1 MTIGLPLAAQWK
13 RLWAAGIIP
22 LANQASCRWLFR
34 LGDPS
39 DNTAVETTAVQPLI
53 AGEVCS
59 APTLSGPILPAGT
72 TTGAADINV
81 GDLNGDGRPDLVTSM
96 GSANVVAVYF
106 ANASGGYGAAT
117 LYPAGT
123 QPIDAVLADF
133 NADNKLDLAIEG
145 LTDASVLFGN
155 GTGGFGAPTTITF
168 APEIVSD
175 VRTGDFNGDGK
186 PDLAIATI
194 LSGQPTGGKLR
205 ILLNDG
211 AGGFTAGPAIALN
224 ANSGRLAIGDFN
236 GDGKADVAASF
247 SSVSAVA
254 DHVLVLLGNGN
265 GGFAATIDVPTGQNA
280 TDATVAALGDLNG
293 DGFADLGVVENSG
306 TTRQLVLLFGDG
318 TGHFAPQVLSNT
330 AGIFRV
336 ASADMNGDGKL
347 DLVATGTSF
356 LGVLLGDGAGHFPNL
371 TFFSAPTALELRLA
385 DLNGDGRTDVALAM
399 GRAGAGGAEVLLN
412 ACGRASTDLA
422 LTVSDSPDPVQE
434 GGALTYT
441 ATVTNNGPLAATN
454 VSFTATVPTTATVNL
469 VTPAT
474 GTCATPNAGV
484 ISCNLG
490 TLQSG
495 AAASVTVQVTVG
507 NGGTLT
513 TTAGVGSDQ
522 ADPTPTN
529 NSVTIT
535 TTVTAVG
542 RALLVTNT
550 NDSGAGSLR
559 QAILD
564 SNADSG
570 DVDRIS
576 FNILGAG
583 LHTIAPSTAL
593 PAMTQPAIIDG
604 TTQPGFAGTPII
616 ELSGANIATT
626 VAGLAVNSPSGG
638 AIKGLVVNRFRG
650 AGITV
655 SGPGITI
662 SGNYVGTTTSG
673 TAAAGNFY
681 GISLLDSSNNVIGG
695 ATAGTGNLISGNTS
709 VGIVVTR
716 SGGSGSN
723 NNQIVG
729 NLIGTDVTG
738 TLPVPN
744 ATGVDIFDSS
754 NNRIGGNDRSGAQRR
769 VRQHAERRD
778 DRRQCHGHARPGEL
792 RRDHGRRRSD
802 PRERRRGHLDRQ
814 PRRHDRRHD
823 VGCRQRDLG
832 QQRRRDRCGYS
843 ELERPR
849 PGEHDRTERGTDR
862 GARESEQ
869 RCFHPVVNLGNDDWR
884 HGGRRGQRHRRQPA
898 RRHQRRRH
906 EHHDSGQ
913 HDQHQSGRNGELVTR
928 ERRNQPGVNGIE
940 YTDRRQRHWRAQRDH
955 RDDREPHGKRGVR
968 RRHEQPD
975 RGELHRRQRRR
986 GGERRQRRRRR
997 RLRRGRAEQ
1006 LRRQLHHRHRQ
1017 RDCRQLVQRRVGQRH
1032 QQLGPVQ
1039 SHRHECGRDRGD
1051 PEWHWRCVR
1060 RRDCDAGA
1068 RGTLVGFINN
1078 AGNLISGNNAYGLFV
1093 DGDQTQ
1099 VQGNTIGNNLAN
1111 AVGMIVGTNAHSLL
1125 LGGEDTGTPNLI
1137 SGNTGIGVSILAGSP
1152 GGYVVEGNTI
1162 VGNGSHGI
1170 SIGSPNNRIGGV
1182 IQFMENVISGNGG
1195 SGILISGPTATG
1207 NIVQRNYIGT
1217 NSNGTVANPNRGVQS
1232 GIFIQGASNNT
1243 VGGTTAEAANVVS
1256 GNTQHAIT
1264 ICCDSSASGN
1274 LILGN
1279 FVGTRRDGITPLGN
1293 GGIGIDI
1300 VSATNTTVG
1309 GPGAARNVIANNQTG
1324 VQIRTGAAGNVL
1336 RNNAIVANTTGV
1348 NINDGAVNNTIG
1360 GISAGDGNVL
1370 QGNGKALYVLNAT
1383 SVGNAILGNSISGT
1397 LIGIDLANDGVT
1409 PTDPGDVDTG
1419 PNNLQNFPVLTSAT
1433 VAGLTLTC
1441 TGDIEQQGKYRI
1453 PPRVLLERRVRPE
1466 PATAMARPSSERF
1479 R

>member
-1 MTIGLPLAAQWK
+1 
-13 RLWAAGIIP
+13 
-22 LANQASCRWLFR
+22 
-34 LGDPS
+34 
-39 DNTAVETTAVQPLI
+39 
-53 AGEVCS
+53 
-59 APTLSGPILPAGT
+59 
-72 TTGAADINV
+72 
-81 GDLNGDGRPDLVTSM
+81 
-96 GSANVVAVYF
+96 
-106 ANASGGYGAAT
+106 
-117 LYPAGT
+117 
-123 QPIDAVLADF
+123 
-133 NADNKLDLAIEG
+133 
-145 LTDASVLFGN
+145 
-155 GTGGFGAPTTITF
+155 
-168 APEIVSD
+168 
-175 VRTGDFNGDGK
+175 
-186 PDLAIATI
+186 
-194 LSGQPTGGKLR
+194 
-205 ILLNDG
+205 
-211 AGGFTAGPAIALN
+211 
-224 ANSGRLAIGDFN
+224 
-236 GDGKADVAASF
+236 
-247 SSVSAVA
+247 
-254 DHVLVLLGNGN
+254 
-265 GGFAATIDVPTGQNA
+265 
-280 TDATVAALGDLNG
+280 
-293 DGFADLGVVENSG
+293 
-306 TTRQLVLLFGDG
+306 
-318 TGHFAPQVLSNT
+318 
-330 AGIFRV
+330 
-336 ASADMNGDGKL
+336 MNGDGKL

-709 VGIVVTR
+709 VGIVVTK

-754 NNRIGGNDRSGAQRR
+754 NNRIGGTTAPERNVVSGNTQNGVTIEGNATGTLVQGNYVGTTAGGDQILANGGAGISIASPGVTIGGTTSGAGN
-769 VRQHAERRD
+769 AIS
-778 DRRQCHGHARPGEL
+778 GNNG
-792 RRDHGRRRSD
+792 G
-802 PRERRRGHLDRQ
+802 GI
-814 PRRHDRRHD
+814 
-823 VGCRQRDLG
+823 
-832 QQRRRDRCGYS
+832 
-843 ELERPR
+843 
-849 PGEHDRTERGTDR
+849 
-862 GARESEQ
+862 
-869 RCFHPVVNLGNDDWR
+869 VVDTASSNALVQGNTIGPNAALTAVLGNQSNGVFIR
-884 HGGRRGQRHRRQPA
+884 SSISGTTIGGTAAGAGNVIAGSSSPTSASAA
-898 RRHQRRRH
+898 RT
-906 EHHDSGQ
+906 HDSGQ

-940 YTDRRQRHWRAQRDH
+940 YTDRWQRHWRAQRDH
-955 RDDREPHGKRGVR
+955 RDDRELHGKRGVR
-968 RRHEQPD
+968 RRHEQLD
-975 RGELHRRQRRR
+975 RGELHGVNAAGAASVGN
-986 GGERRQRRRRR
+986 GGA
-997 RLRRGRAEQ
+997 G
-1006 LRRQLHHRHRQ
+1006 
-1017 RDCRQLVQRRVGQRH
+1017 VGFDAAA
-1032 QQLGPVQ
+1032 Q
-1039 SHRHECGRDRGD
+1039 SNFVGD
-1051 PEWHWRCVR
+1051 FTTGTGNVIAGSFFNGVSVSGINNSVLSNRIGTNAAGTVAIPNGTGGAFGGVIVN
-1060 RRDCDAGA
+1060 AGA

-1078 AGNLISGNNAYGLFV
+1078 AGNLIWA
-1093 DGDQTQ
+1093 T
-1099 VQGNTIGNNLAN
+1099 
-1111 AVGMIVGTNAHSLL
+1111 
-1125 LGGEDTGTPNLI
+1125 TPTA
-1137 SGNTGIGVSILAGSP
+1137 SSWTATDAGSR
-1152 GGYVVEGNTI
+1152 E
-1162 VGNGSHGI
+1162 HD
-1170 SIGSPNNRIGGV
+1170 R
-1182 IQFMENVISGNGG
+1182 Q
-1195 SGILISGPTATG
+1195 
-1207 NIVQRNYIGT
+1207 
-1217 NSNGTVANPNRGVQS
+1217 
-1232 GIFIQGASNNT
+1232 
-1243 VGGTTAEAANVVS
+1243 
-1256 GNTQHAIT
+1256 
-1264 ICCDSSASGN
+1264 
-1274 LILGN
+1274 
-1279 FVGTRRDGITPLGN
+1279 
-1293 GGIGIDI
+1293 
-1300 VSATNTTVG
+1300 
-1309 GPGAARNVIANNQTG
+1309 
-1324 VQIRTGAAGNVL
+1324 
-1336 RNNAIVANTTGV
+1336 
-1348 NINDGAVNNTIG
+1348 
-1360 GISAGDGNVL
+1360 
-1370 QGNGKALYVLNAT
+1370 
-1383 SVGNAILGNSISGT
+1383 
-1397 LIGIDLANDGVT
+1397 
-1409 PTDPGDVDTG
+1409 
-1419 PNNLQNFPVLTSAT
+1419 
-1433 VAGLTLTC
+1433 
-1441 TGDIEQQGKYRI
+1441 
-1453 PPRVLLERRVRPE
+1453 
-1466 PATAMARPSSERF
+1466 
-1479 R
+1479 

>member
-1 MTIGLPLAAQWK
+1 M
-13 RLWAAGIIP
+13 
-22 LANQASCRWLFR
+22 
-34 LGDPS
+34 
-39 DNTAVETTAVQPLI
+39 
-53 AGEVCS
+53 
-59 APTLSGPILPAGT
+59 
-72 TTGAADINV
+72 
-81 GDLNGDGRPDLVTSM
+81 
-96 GSANVVAVYF
+96 
-106 ANASGGYGAAT
+106 
-117 LYPAGT
+117 
-123 QPIDAVLADF
+123 
-133 NADNKLDLAIEG
+133 
-145 LTDASVLFGN
+145 
-155 GTGGFGAPTTITF
+155 
-168 APEIVSD
+168 
-175 VRTGDFNGDGK
+175 
-186 PDLAIATI
+186 
-194 LSGQPTGGKLR
+194 
-205 ILLNDG
+205 
-211 AGGFTAGPAIALN
+211 
-224 ANSGRLAIGDFN
+224 
-236 GDGKADVAASF
+236 
-247 SSVSAVA
+247 
-254 DHVLVLLGNGN
+254 
-265 GGFAATIDVPTGQNA
+265 
-280 TDATVAALGDLNG
+280 
-293 DGFADLGVVENSG
+293 
-306 TTRQLVLLFGDG
+306 
-318 TGHFAPQVLSNT
+318 
-330 AGIFRV
+330 
-336 ASADMNGDGKL
+336 
-347 DLVATGTSF
+347 
-356 LGVLLGDGAGHFPNL
+356 
-371 TFFSAPTALELRLA
+371 
-385 DLNGDGRTDVALAM
+385 
-399 GRAGAGGAEVLLN
+399 
-412 ACGRASTDLA
+412 
-422 LTVSDSPDPVQE
+422 
-434 GGALTYT
+434 
-441 ATVTNNGPLAATN
+441 
-454 VSFTATVPTTATVNL
+454 
-469 VTPAT
+469 
-474 GTCATPNAGV
+474 
-484 ISCNLG
+484 
-490 TLQSG
+490 
-495 AAASVTVQVTVG
+495 
-507 NGGTLT
+507 
-513 TTAGVGSDQ
+513 
-522 ADPTPTN
+522 
-529 NSVTIT
+529 
-535 TTVTAVG
+535 TAVG

-709 VGIVVTR
+709 VGIVVTK

-754 NNRIGGNDRSGAQRR
+754 NNRIGGTTAPERNVVSGNTQNGVTIEGNATGTLVQGNYVGTTAGGDQILANGGAGISIASPGVTIGGTTSGAGNAISGNNGGGIVVDTASSNALVQGNTIGPNAALTA
-769 VRQHAERRD
+769 VLGNQSN
-778 DRRQCHGHARPGEL
+778 GVFI
-792 RRDHGRRRSD
+792 RSSISGTTIGGTAAGAGNVIAGSQLAD
-802 PRERRRGHLDRQ
+802 ISVGGTNTTIQGNTISTNPAGTVSWSRGSGGISLASTASNTQ
-814 PRRHDRRHD
+814 I
-823 VGCRQRDLG
+823 GG
-832 QQRRRDRCGYS
+832 S
-843 ELERPR
+843 A
-849 PGEHDRTERGTDR
+849 T
-862 GARESEQ
+862 GARNVITGTIANHTGSAVFVAGTNNRIE
-869 RCFHPVVNLGNDDWR
+869 GNYI
-884 HGGRRGQRHRRQPA
+884 
-898 RRHQRRRH
+898 
-906 EHHDSGQ
+906 
-913 HDQHQSGRNGELVTR
+913 
-928 ERRNQPGVNGIE
+928 GVNAAGAASVGNGGAGVGFDAAAQSNFVGNFTTGTGNVIAGSFFNGVSVSGINNSVLSNRIG
-940 YTDRRQRHWRAQRDH
+940 TNAAGTVAI
-955 RDDREPHGKRGVR
+955 PNGTGGAFGGVI
-968 RRHEQPD
+968 
-975 RGELHRRQRRR
+975 
-986 GGERRQRRRRR
+986 
-997 RLRRGRAEQ
+997 
-1006 LRRQLHHRHRQ
+1006 
-1017 RDCRQLVQRRVGQRH
+1017 VN
-1032 QQLGPVQ
+1032 
-1039 SHRHECGRDRGD
+1039 
-1051 PEWHWRCVR
+1051 
-1060 RRDCDAGA
+1060 AGA

-1370 QGNGKALYVLNAT
+1370 QGNGKALYVVNAT

-1409 PTDPGDVDTG
+1409 PNDPGDVYTG
-1419 PNNLQNFPVLTSAT
+1419 PNNLQNFPVLTSGT
-1433 VAGLTLTC
+1433 VAGSTLT
-1441 TGDIEQQGKYRI
+1441 
-1453 PPRVLLERRVRPE
+1453 VLGH
-1466 PATAMARPSSERF
+1466 
-1479 R
+1479 